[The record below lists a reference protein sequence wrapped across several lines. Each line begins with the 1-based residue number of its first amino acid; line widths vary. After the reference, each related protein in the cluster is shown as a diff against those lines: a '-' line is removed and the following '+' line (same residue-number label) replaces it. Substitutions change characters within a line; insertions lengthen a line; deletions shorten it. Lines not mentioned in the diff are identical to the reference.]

1 MSPRP
6 ACRTRI
12 PAASWRCSPR
22 CPPTSR
28 SSSSS
33 TTWISC
39 SASRRKSPCWSR
51 GKSWSK
57 ARRSKSPPT
66 SACGPCISARQRM
79 PDALRLSGLRAGYG
93 ETVILEDVS
102 VTVPE
107 RGSLAVLGRNGV
119 GKTTLMA
126 TIMGHTSF
134 HAGTIEFN
142 GAKVERQPV
151 YERVRLGIGYVPQGR
166 DIFPSL
172 SVEENLTVAA
182 RQGKR
187 WTLERVYDL
196 FPRLAERRHHRGNQ
210 ISGGEQ
216 QMLAIGRALMGN
228 PTLLLMDE
236 PLEGLAPIIVE
247 SLLMSLKRL
256 MSEDALAII
265 LVEQHAK
272 LALQV
277 TNEALVMSRGRVIH
291 HGPSDAL
298 LRDPERLASLVV
310 AQ

>member
-1 MSPRP
+1 MSRRP
-6 ACRTRI
+6 ACRRRT
-12 PAASWRCSPR
+12 PAASSTCSRACRRISP
-22 CPPTSR
+22 

-33 TTWISC
+33 TTWISS
-39 SASRRKSPCWSR
+39 SASRAASPCSCR
-51 GKSWSK
+51 DRCWSK
-57 ARRSKSPPT
+57 ARPSRSPPT
-66 SACGPCISARQRM
+66 VAYATCSSAKRPM

-93 ETVILEDVS
+93 ETVILEDVALAL
-102 VTVPE
+102 PE

-119 GKTTLMA
+119 GKTTLLA
-126 TIMGHTSF
+126 TIMGHTTF
-134 HAGTIEFN
+134 HAGSINAN
-142 GAKVERQPV
+142 GREIHGLAV
-151 YERVRLGIGYVPQGR
+151 YERNRLGIGYVPQGR
-166 DIFPSL
+166 EIFPSL
-172 SVEENLTVAA
+172 SVEENLSIAA
-182 RQGKR
+182 RSGKR

-196 FPRLAERRHHRGNQ
+196 FPRLAERKHHRGNQ

-247 SLLMSLKRL
+247 ALLKSLQRL
-256 MSEDALAII
+256 MAEDELAVI

-277 TNEALVMSRGRVIH
+277 TEQALIMSRGRIIH
-291 HGPSDAL
+291 HGPSRDL
-298 LRDPERLASLVV
+298 LADPERLGRLVV